1 MNLVWKLLRQHLS
14 IPQMAGFF
22 FANLFGMIIVLL
34 SVQFYQDVI
43 PVFTA
48 EDSFM
53 RSDFLIVNKKIGTA
67 STISGSSNTF
77 NQTEVDDLAQQPF
90 VSRMGKFTN
99 ANYKADVSMRVNGVS
114 VLNNGEISF
123 ESIPDSF
130 VDTPLRNWNYQP
142 GEKTIP
148 IILPRIYLTMYNF
161 GFAQTHALPKLS
173 DGLVGMIDFHI
184 FVHGKHREAQFK
196 GKVIGFSNRLSSILV
211 PQAFMDWS
219 NDTFASGETHAPT
232 RLIVQVN
239 NPSDPQFTK
248 YLDQKGYE
256 IENDKLNTEKTTYFL
271 RLLVMMVVGVG
282 LVISALSFYILML
295 SIYLLVQKNT
305 HKLENLLLIG
315 YRPAQVAL
323 PYQMLT
329 IGLNLLIYGLALL
342 AIFFARSYYMD
353 LIETLFPN
361 IEDGN
366 MLPAIAV
373 GALLFVLVSLSNYAI
388 IARKIVHIWKRKDA

>member
-196 GKVIGFSNRLSSILV
+196 GEVIGFSNRLSSILV

-342 AIFFARSYYMD
+342 VIFFARSYYMD

>member
-67 STISGSSNTF
+67 SAISGSSNTF

-99 ANYKADVSMRVNGVS
+99 ANYKADVSMHVNGVS

-232 RLIVQVN
+232 RLIAQVN

-271 RLLVMMVVGVG
+271 RLLVTMVVSVG

-342 AIFFARSYYMD
+342 AIFFVRSYYMD

>member
-67 STISGSSNTF
+67 SMISGSSNTF

-173 DGLVGMIDFHI
+173 DGLVGMIDFDI
-184 FVHGKHREAQFK
+184 FVHGKHQEAQFK

-219 NDTFASGETHAPT
+219 NDTFAPGETHAPT

-271 RLLVMMVVGVG
+271 RLLVTMVVGVG

-373 GALLFVLVSLSNYAI
+373 GALLFVWVSLSNYAI

>member
-184 FVHGKHREAQFK
+184 FVHGQHQEAQFK

-219 NDTFASGETHAPT
+219 NDTFAPGETHAPT

-271 RLLVMMVVGVG
+271 RLLVTMVVGVG

-342 AIFFARSYYMD
+342 TIFFARSYYMD

>member
-248 YLDQKGYE
+248 YLNQKGYE

>member
-43 PVFTA
+43 PVFTS

-53 RSDFLIVNKKIGTA
+53 RSDFLIVNKKIGTG

-90 VSRMGKFTN
+90 VSHMGKFTN
-99 ANYKADVSMRVNGVS
+99 ANYKADVSMHVNGVS

-271 RLLVMMVVGVG
+271 RLLVTMVVGVG

-366 MLPAIAV
+366 MLPAFAV
-373 GALLFVLVSLSNYAI
+373 GALLFVVVSLSNYAI

>member
-184 FVHGKHREAQFK
+184 FVHGQHREAQFK

-219 NDTFASGETHAPT
+219 NDTFAPGETHAPT

-271 RLLVMMVVGVG
+271 RLLVTMVVGVG

-361 IEDGN
+361 IEDGD

>member
-1 MNLVWKLLRQHLS
+1 MKLVWKLLRQHLS

-184 FVHGKHREAQFK
+184 FVHGQHQEAQFK

-219 NDTFASGETHAPT
+219 NDTFAPGETHAPT

-271 RLLVMMVVGVG
+271 RLLVTMVVGVG

-329 IGLNLLIYGLALL
+329 IGLNFLIYGLALL

>member
-99 ANYKADVSMRVNGVS
+99 ANYKADVSMHVNGVS

-271 RLLVMMVVGVG
+271 RLLVTMVVGVG

-373 GALLFVLVSLSNYAI
+373 GALLFVLVRLSNYAI
-388 IARKIVHIWKRKDA
+388 IARKIVRIWKRKDA

>member
-219 NDTFASGETHAPT
+219 NDTFAPGETHAPT

-342 AIFFARSYYMD
+342 VIFFARSYYMD

>member
-219 NDTFASGETHAPT
+219 NDTFAPGETHAPT

-256 IENDKLNTEKTTYFL
+256 MENDKLNTEKTTYFL
-271 RLLVMMVVGVG
+271 RLLVTMVVGVG

-342 AIFFARSYYMD
+342 AIFFARSYCMD

-388 IARKIVHIWKRKDA
+388 IARKIVRIWKRKDA

>member
-184 FVHGKHREAQFK
+184 FVHGMHREAQFK

-271 RLLVMMVVGVG
+271 RLLVTMVVGVG

>member
-90 VSRMGKFTN
+90 ISRMGKFTN

-248 YLDQKGYE
+248 YLNQKGYE

>member
-184 FVHGKHREAQFK
+184 FVHGQHQEAQFK

-219 NDTFASGETHAPT
+219 NDTFAPGETHAPT

-271 RLLVMMVVGVG
+271 RLLVTMVVGVG

-323 PYQMLT
+323 PYQILT

-388 IARKIVHIWKRKDA
+388 IARKIVRIWKRKDA

>member
-77 NQTEVDDLAQQPF
+77 NQTEVDDLVPQPF

-271 RLLVMMVVGVG
+271 RLLVTMVVGVG

>member
-173 DGLVGMIDFHI
+173 DGLVGMIDFQI
-184 FVHGKHREAQFK
+184 FVHGMHREAQFK

-219 NDTFASGETHAPT
+219 NDTFASDETHAPT

-271 RLLVMMVVGVG
+271 RLLVTMVVGVG

-373 GALLFVLVSLSNYAI
+373 GALLFVLVSLSNYMI
-388 IARKIVHIWKRKDA
+388 IARKIVHIWKRKDV

>member
-77 NQTEVDDLAQQPF
+77 NQTEVDELAQQPF

-256 IENDKLNTEKTTYFL
+256 MENDKLNTEKTTYFL
-271 RLLVMMVVGVG
+271 RLLVTMVVGVG

-342 AIFFARSYYMD
+342 VIFFARNYYMD

>member
-219 NDTFASGETHAPT
+219 NDIFAPGEAHAPT

-271 RLLVMMVVGVG
+271 RLLVTMVVGVG

-342 AIFFARSYYMD
+342 AIFFTRSYYMD

-373 GALLFVLVSLSNYAI
+373 GVLLFVLVSLSNYAI
-388 IARKIVHIWKRKDA
+388 IARKIVRIWKRKDA

>member
-219 NDTFASGETHAPT
+219 NDTFAPGETHAPT

-361 IEDGN
+361 IEDGD

>member
-130 VDTPLRNWNYQP
+130 VDTPLPNWNYQP

-184 FVHGKHREAQFK
+184 FVHGQHREAQFK

-219 NDTFASGETHAPT
+219 NDTFAPGETHAPT

>member
-22 FANLFGMIIVLL
+22 FANLFGMSIVLL

-219 NDTFASGETHAPT
+219 NDTFAPGETHAPT

-271 RLLVMMVVGVG
+271 RLLVTMVVGVG

-361 IEDGN
+361 IEDGD

>member
-219 NDTFASGETHAPT
+219 NDTFASDETHAPT

-271 RLLVMMVVGVG
+271 RLLVTMVVGVG

-366 MLPAIAV
+366 MLPTIVV

-388 IARKIVHIWKRKDA
+388 IARKIVHIWKRRDA

>member
-211 PQAFMDWS
+211 PQAFMDWI

-248 YLDQKGYE
+248 YLEQKGYE

-271 RLLVMMVVGVG
+271 RLLVTMVVGVG

-342 AIFFARSYYMD
+342 TIFFARSYYMD

>member
-219 NDTFASGETHAPT
+219 NDTFAPGETHAPT

>member
-99 ANYKADVSMRVNGVS
+99 ANYKADVSMYVNGVS

-342 AIFFARSYYMD
+342 VIFFARSYYMD

-388 IARKIVHIWKRKDA
+388 IAREIVHIWKRKDA

>member
-99 ANYKADVSMRVNGVS
+99 ANYKADVSMRVNGAS

-219 NDTFASGETHAPT
+219 NDTFAPGETHAPT

-271 RLLVMMVVGVG
+271 RLLVTMVVGVG

-366 MLPAIAV
+366 MLPATAV

-388 IARKIVHIWKRKDA
+388 IAHKIVHIWKRKDA

>member
-22 FANLFGMIIVLL
+22 FANLLGMIIVLL

-271 RLLVMMVVGVG
+271 RLLVTMVVGVG

>member
-77 NQTEVDDLAQQPF
+77 NQTEVDDLAQKPF

-219 NDTFASGETHAPT
+219 NDTFAPGETHAPT

-271 RLLVMMVVGVG
+271 RLLVTMVVGVG

-366 MLPAIAV
+366 MLPTFTV